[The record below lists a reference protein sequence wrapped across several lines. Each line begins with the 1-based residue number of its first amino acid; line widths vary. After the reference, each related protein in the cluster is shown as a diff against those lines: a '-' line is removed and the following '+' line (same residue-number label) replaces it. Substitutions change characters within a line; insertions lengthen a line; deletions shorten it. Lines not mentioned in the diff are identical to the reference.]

1 VQAFPFTFLQ
11 PRHCFSVRLPRA
23 PTLVSRQR
31 IDRWPGI
38 GACERSEFA
47 VVPIDDGDPDLYL
60 ELYAAIDVD
69 AFDDDE
75 QRRWMHELAS
85 RVGDGPVLESSTWA
99 RGALLVSDPE
109 GLTLVVPVRAGVL
122 LLNFDA
128 VVDVDV
134 IAAEFFGSFLVLRGQ
149 P

>member
-1 VQAFPFTFLQ
+1 MVQAFSFSFVQ
-11 PRHCFSVRLPRA
+11 PRHGFSVRLPRA
-23 PTLVSRQR
+23 PTLVSRQQ

-47 VVPIDDGDPDLYL
+47 VVPIKDGDIDLYI

-69 AFDDDE
+69 FDDDE

-85 RVGDGPVLESSTWA
+85 RVGDGPVQESATWA
-99 RGALLVSDPE
+99 PGALLVSDPE
-109 GLTLVVPVRAGVL
+109 GLTLVVPVRGGVA

-128 VVDVDV
+128 LVDVDV
-134 IAAEFFGSFLVLRGQ
+134 IAAEFFGSLQTLPEPR
-149 P
+149 